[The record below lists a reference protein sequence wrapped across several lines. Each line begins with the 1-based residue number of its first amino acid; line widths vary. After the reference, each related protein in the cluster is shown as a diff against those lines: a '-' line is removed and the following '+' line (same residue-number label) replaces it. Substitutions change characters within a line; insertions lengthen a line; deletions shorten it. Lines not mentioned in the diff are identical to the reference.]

1 MPGRGSEQ
9 DRPAPPAGEVRPD
22 ARGPGAEETAASA
35 THDLAVLRQDNGE
48 LAEDAMPKRTLDA
61 ADAATAHHAADDEA
75 DQQSEESF
83 PASDAPS
90 TWAGD
95 GPTAADPR
103 HGDVAGRLVDRSPVE
118 HVPERDDPDDPVPRT
133 LPRDG
138 RST

>member
-1 MPGRGSEQ
+1 MPGRGSERN
-9 DRPAPPAGEVRPD
+9 RPAPPAGGVRPD
-22 ARGPGAEETAASA
+22 AGGPGAGEAAASA
-35 THDLAVLRQDNGE
+35 THDRAVLRQDNGE
-48 LAEDAMPKRTLDA
+48 LAEDVMPKRTLDA
-61 ADAATAHHAADDEA
+61 ADAATAHLAADNEA

-95 GPTAADPR
+95 GPTAEDPR
-103 HGDVAGRLVDRSPVE
+103 HGDVSDRVVDRSPVD